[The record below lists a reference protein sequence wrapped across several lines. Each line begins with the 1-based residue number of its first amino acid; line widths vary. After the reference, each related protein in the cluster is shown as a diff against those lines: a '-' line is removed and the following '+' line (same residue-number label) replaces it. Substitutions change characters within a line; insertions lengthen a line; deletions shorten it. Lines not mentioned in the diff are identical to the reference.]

1 MITYFV
7 KFVPRGMATDIDG
20 VDAKLR
26 QEGLGSLAVLP
37 DHLVSYIT
45 FMLELED
52 VVRAS
57 CTSRL
62 LRVFCC
68 EEPLWL
74 GLCLR
79 AQQGP
84 VVFKVSHSWQLPADA
99 PKP

>member
-1 MITYFV
+1 
-7 KFVPRGMATDIDG
+7 MATDPACADG
-20 VDAKLR
+20 KLR
-26 QEGLGSLAVLP
+26 LDGLGSLAVLP

-45 FMLELED
+45 FMLDLED
-52 VVRAS
+52 VVRVS

-79 AQQGP
+79 AQRGP
-84 VVFKVSHSWQLPADA
+84 VVFKVS
-99 PKP
+99 